1 MHLQSSGGT
10 ILNRLECIC
19 WSCRVN

>member
-1 MHLQSSGGT
+1 LQSSGGT

>member
-1 MHLQSSGGT
+1 MHLQSSRGT